1 MAVICPICKSS
12 AQELPAGMQRA
23 SIAPLMV
30 TLRLPTRSCE
40 GKGLHPRASNF
51 LFANAV
57 SSSVWAVSYS
67 YAAYWAGRE
76 FEHSHRHVAIF
87 LVIIAVIVII
97 AAGIFVHRREA
108 QLIAEAER
116 AMPGPLKL
124 R

>member
-1 MAVICPICKSS
+1 M
-12 AQELPAGMQRA
+12 GY
-23 SIAPLMV
+23 
-30 TLRLPTRSCE
+30 
-40 GKGLHPRASNF
+40 G
-51 LFANAV
+51 
-57 SSSVWAVSYS
+57 

-87 LVIIAVIVII
+87 LLIIAVIVII

-108 QLIAEAER
+108 RLIAEAER